1 MCNDCPS
8 HPDRPSLAIV
18 TNPIPSRI
26 AGLQELASNLSW
38 SWNREARALF
48 AAIDD
53 RLWLAT
59 RHNPVTFL
67 KRVSPERLQ
76 ACADNPAF
84 RSQYDEAMHW
94 ARTESQTDTT
104 WFAKTYPE
112 LTQSKIA
119 YFCAEF
125 GLHSSVPI
133 YSGGLGVLAG
143 DHCKTASDLGLPLVG
158 IGLLYRNGYF
168 DQRINVDGWQENMDD
183 TFDLASTPITPI
195 LKADGTDLT
204 VAVKVAG
211 HEVLVRA
218 WRLMVGR
225 VPLLLLDTD
234 LPANRPEDRE
244 LLSRLYAGGVD
255 LRLRQEWLLGV
266 GGVRILRALKMEP
279 DVWHANEGHASF
291 MFIER
296 LRELRNAGVDM
307 ASAVTKVRRASV
319 FTTHTPVPAGHD
331 VFQRTA
337 VEAVLGPVWTE
348 LGIDADAFANFGFHP
363 HYGRDQFHM
372 TACAVRFA
380 SKVTGVAKLH
390 GEVSRELLH
399 PMWPNRA
406 VNQVPV
412 GHVTN
417 GVHLAT
423 WMANPIMSTLDKHL
437 GRDWGFTLDN
447 PDTWNRIMKVPDADL
462 WKAHQ
467 ELKDVLVD
475 RIIEKARRS
484 FSRGHKEATQTV
496 GSGVLLDRDSL
507 MIGFAR
513 RFATYKRADLLF
525 HDPERLRK
533 ILTNPN
539 APVQLVFAGKAH
551 PADTP
556 GKTVLQRVYQF
567 TRDPRFE
574 GRVAFIED
582 YDMHIAHLLVQGVD
596 MWMNLP
602 RPPLEASGTSG
613 MKAAL
618 NGVPQLSTVDGWWA
632 EGYDG
637 TNGWSVT
644 APKTADEDAAAANNV
659 YELLEREVVPR
670 FYDRP
675 LRDAVPTKWLATM
688 KHSIRQAGRY
698 FTAARMVQQYTNEYY
713 APAIIGGDF
722 PDDPPTA

>member
-1 MCNDCPS
+1 M
-8 HPDRPSLAIV
+8 
-18 TNPIPSRI
+18 TTTIPSRI

-53 RLWLAT
+53 RLWLAV

-67 KRVSPERLQ
+67 QRVSPERLQ
-76 ACADNPAF
+76 ACADTPGF
-84 RSQYDEAMHW
+84 RALYDEAMHW
-94 ARTESQTDTT
+94 ARTEAQSENT
-104 WFAKTYPE
+104 WFAKNYPE
-112 LTQSKIA
+112 LTKSKIA

-143 DHCKTASDLGLPLVG
+143 DHCKTASDLGVPLVG

-168 DQRINVDGWQENMDD
+168 DQRVNTEGWQENMDD
-183 TFDLASTPITPI
+183 TFDLNSTPITPI
-195 LKADGTDLT
+195 TKADGTDLT
-204 VAVKVAG
+204 VSVDVAG
-211 HEVLVRA
+211 QTVHIRA

-225 VPLLLLDTD
+225 VSVILLDSD
-234 LPANRPEDRE
+234 LPANRAEDRE

-266 GGVRILRALKMEP
+266 GGVRVLRALGMDP

-296 LRELRNAGVDM
+296 LRELRKKGVDLPT
-307 ASAVTKVRRASV
+307 AISQVRRASV

-331 VFQRTA
+331 VFQRSA
-337 VEAVLGPVWTE
+337 VETVVGPVWKD
-348 LGIDADAFANFGFHP
+348 LDVDAETFFGFGMHP
-363 HYGRDQFHM
+363 QYGPQQFHM

-380 SKVTGVAKLH
+380 SRVTGVAKLH

-399 PMWPNRA
+399 PMWPNRS

-437 GRDWGFTLDN
+437 GRGWGFELDN
-447 PDTWNRIMKVPDADL
+447 PETWNRIMKVPDQDL
-462 WKAHQ
+462 WDAHCA
-467 ELKDVLVD
+467 LKDVLSD
-475 RIIEKARRS
+475 RIVEKARRS
-484 FSRGHKEATQTV
+484 FSRGHMEAEQLA
-496 GSGVLLDRDSL
+496 GAGVLIDRHSL
-507 MIGFAR
+507 TIGFAR
-513 RFATYKRADLLF
+513 RFATYKRADVLF
-525 HDPERLRK
+525 RDPERLRQ

-539 APVQLVFAGKAH
+539 APVQLIFAGKAH
-551 PADTP
+551 PADVP

-596 MWMNLP
+596 LWMNLP

-637 TNGWSVT
+637 TNGWSVN
-644 APKTADEDAAAANNV
+644 APKSDDEDAAAANRV
-659 YELLEREVVPR
+659 YEILEREVVPR
-670 FYDRP
+670 YYDRSH
-675 LRDAVPTKWLATM
+675 REAVPTRWLATM

-698 FTAARMVQQYTNEYY
+698 FTAARMVQDYTKEYY

>member
-1 MCNDCPS
+1 M
-8 HPDRPSLAIV
+8 

-48 AAIDD
+48 ASIDD
-53 RLWLAT
+53 RLWHST
-59 RHNPVTFL
+59 RHNPVVFL
-67 KRVSPERLQ
+67 QRVSAERLQ
-76 ACADNPAF
+76 ACADSPVF
-84 RSQYDEAMHW
+84 RAQYDEAMQW
-94 ARTESQTDTT
+94 SRTESKSDST

-112 LTQSKIA
+112 LTNSKIA

-158 IGLLYRNGYF
+158 IGLLYRHGYF
-168 DQRINVDGWQENMDD
+168 DQRINLDGWQENMDD
-183 TFDLASTPITPI
+183 TFNLSSTPISPV
-195 LKADGTDLT
+195 LNADGSDLT
-204 VAVKVAG
+204 VSVQVAG

-218 WRLMVGR
+218 WQLMVGR

-266 GGVRILRALKMEP
+266 GGVRILRALRHEP

-296 LRELRNAGVDM
+296 LRELCARGVAIPEAIKM
-307 ASAVTKVRRASV
+307 IRRASV

-331 VFQRTA
+331 VFQRAA
-337 VEAVLGPVWTE
+337 VESVLGPIWTE
-348 LGIDADAFANFGFHP
+348 LGISADAFFDFGVHP
-363 HYGRDQFHM
+363 HYGAEQFHM

-380 SKVTGVAKLH
+380 SRVTGVAKLH

-399 PMWPNRA
+399 PMWPNRS
-406 VNQVPV
+406 VSQVPV

-423 WMANPIMSTLDKHL
+423 WMANPIMDTLDNHL
-437 GRDWGFTLDN
+437 GKGWGFALDN
-447 PDTWNRIMKVPDADL
+447 PDTWNRMMKVPDAEL
-462 WKAHQ
+462 WAAHTQ
-467 ELKDVLVD
+467 LKHVLVD
-475 RIIEKARRS
+475 RMLEMARRS
-484 FSRGHKEATQTV
+484 FARGQKEATQTV
-496 GSGVLLDRDSL
+496 GAGVLLDRSSL

-533 ILTNPN
+533 ILTNPA
-539 APVQLVFAGKAH
+539 APVQIVFAGKAH
-551 PADTP
+551 PADGP

-567 TRDPRFE
+567 SRDPRFE

-582 YDMHIAHLLVQGVD
+582 YDMHVAHLLVQGVD

-618 NGVPQLSTVDGWWA
+618 NGVPQLSTIDGWWA
-632 EGYDG
+632 EGCDG

-644 APKTADEDAAAANNV
+644 APNDESQDGAAANNV

-670 FYDRP
+670 FYDRSH
-675 LRDAVPTKWLATM
+675 RDAVPTKWLATM
-688 KHSIRQAGRY
+688 KHSIRQAGRH
-698 FTAARMVQQYTNEYY
+698 FTATRMVQDYTTEYY
-713 APAIIGGDF
+713 APAIIGSDF